1 MIQGIASLA
10 PQPSLGF
17 ENLARFGPQATQ
29 AETGQRANTASA
41 SPANPSADLTP
52 EQQRQVEQ
60 LRNIDRKVHAHEQA
74 HLAAGSD
81 LVLGGPSYSYQVGPD
96 HKRYAVGGEV
106 SIDTSPGRT
115 PAETIPKAQHIR
127 AAALAPVDPSAQ
139 DRSVAARAGRME
151 SDARSELA
159 IEQQQQKSAA
169 GGSSARSGTAGLY
182 GAQGASGERQS
193 GLGSSLDLFA

>member
-1 MIQGIASLA
+1 MIQGIASLS

-17 ENLARFGPQATQ
+17 ENLARFGPQA
-29 AETGQRANTASA
+29 AKPDSGQRANAASGSAA
-41 SPANPSADLTP
+41 SSLAELTP
-52 EQQRQVEQ
+52 DQQRQVDQ
-60 LRNIDRKVHAHEQA
+60 LRNVDRKVHAHEQA

-96 HKRYAVGGEV
+96 NKRYAVAGEV

-127 AAALAPVDPSAQ
+127 AAALAPMDPSAQ
-139 DRSVAARAGRME
+139 DRSVAAKAGRME
-151 SDARSELA
+151 NDARSELA
-159 IEQQQQKSAA
+159 IEQRQQKSAA
-169 GGSSARSGTAGLY
+169 GGASSGTSGLY
-182 GAQGASGERQS
+182 GAQGASVGGQS